1 MPEPDDRSLR
11 YCPECGTA
19 LGSSAHYCHWC
30 GVDLQAVR
38 DATIRKQAEADRLR
52 LAGEQAARVATEQVK
67 ESLRLSEERFRTA
80 FDHAP
85 IGMDLVD
92 LEGRFLQVNAALC
105 ALTGYTEPELLTK
118 SFQDI
123 THADD
128 LAADLAL
135 VDQLLAGETRAFQM
149 EKRYLRKD
157 RTVVWGRVNTSLL
170 RDGQGDPLYFISQI
184 EDITAR
190 KRTQDELRR
199 SEARFRSL
207 IVNATDLITILKADG
222 TILYESPPIERLLG
236 YGGNELVGRNAFDL
250 VHPEDRA
257 ATWAAF
263 RALADPAQEPMV
275 EFRCQHKDGSWR
287 WLESTGTNL
296 LADED
301 VSGFVVNS
309 RDITDRKRG
318 DEALRTVLEEAQ
330 AANRAKGLFL
340 NMMSHELR
348 TPLQAVLGYS
358 ESLLIGSRDTLSPEQ
373 REDIGYIHQAGER
386 MISLINQ
393 LLDLSRLEAGRL
405 ELATDPVDLAQVIEQ
420 VRQDVAPQAAGK
432 GLDVQIELPP
442 VLPLVIGDAE
452 RLRQILLNL
461 AGNAV
466 KFTSAG
472 HIRITA
478 AATARGGV
486 GVEVSDTGMGIP
498 THALPHIFEEFRQG
512 DSSLSRRY
520 GGAGLGLAIAR
531 SLAEQMGG
539 SLSVS
544 SEPGVGSTF
553 RLHLPGGQP

>member
-1 MPEPDDRSLR
+1 
-11 YCPECGTA
+11 
-19 LGSSAHYCHWC
+19 
-30 GVDLQAVR
+30 
-38 DATIRKQAEADRLR
+38 
-52 LAGEQAARVATEQVK
+52 LAGEQAARVAAEQVK
-67 ESLRLSEERFRTA
+67 ESLRQSEERFRTA
-80 FDHAP
+80 FDHAA

-123 THADD
+123 THSDD

-135 VDQLLAGETRAFQM
+135 VDQLLAGEIRAFQM

-207 IVNATDLITILKADG
+207 IVNATDLITILTADG
-222 TILYESPPIERLLG
+222 TILYESPPIERILG

-263 RALADPAQEPMV
+263 DRALADPEQEPMV

-296 LADED
+296 LADEN

-309 RDITDRKRG
+309 RDITDRKRV
-318 DEALRTVLEEAQ
+318 DQELRTVLEEAQ

-358 ESLLIGSRDTLSPEQ
+358 ESLLIGSRDVLSPEQ
-373 REDIGYIHQAGER
+373 REDIGYIHQAGQR

-393 LLDLSRLEAGRL
+393 VLDLSRLEAGRL

-432 GLDVQIELPP
+432 CLDVQIALPP
-442 VLPLVIGDAE
+442 VFPLVIGDAE

-478 AATARGGV
+478 VATASGGV

-498 THALPHIFEEFRQG
+498 KNALPHIFEEFRQV
-512 DSSLSRRY
+512 DSSLSRRH

-539 SLSVS
+539 SISVS